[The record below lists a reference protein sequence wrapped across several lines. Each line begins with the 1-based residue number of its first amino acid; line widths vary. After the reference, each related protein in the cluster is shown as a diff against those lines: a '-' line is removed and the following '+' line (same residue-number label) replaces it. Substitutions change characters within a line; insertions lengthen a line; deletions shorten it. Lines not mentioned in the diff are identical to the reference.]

1 MKMKNQARVRFLLP
15 VLTLV
20 CCLFAGTASAQSVP
34 VTLRVS
40 DAPLEQ
46 VLSAIEKQTTYLFVY
61 DKNVDVARRGSIDVK
76 DTPLNN
82 VLNTLFQS
90 SDIAYAVENTSIVLS
105 QKAPAAQPGQ
115 PVTVTG
121 KVVDASGM
129 PVIGAAVIV
138 KGTTIGTSTGVDGD
152 FSLQVPPPSADAVLE
167 INYLGYEED
176 SESVNIYLESEKVI
190 QPKKV
195 ETAVSLL
202 YNLFDDQ
209 LNIVHIIVN
218 GNRKSQRLNYPDR
231 YLYQNF

>member
-1 MKMKNQARVRFLLP
+1 MP

-61 DKNVDVARRGSIDVK
+61 DKNVDVARRVSIDVK

-129 PVIGAAVIV
+129 PVIGAAVII

-152 FSLQVPPPSADAVLE
+152 FSLQVPPPPYDVLG
-167 INYLGYEED
+167 ID
-176 SESVNIYLESEKVI
+176 
-190 QPKKV
+190 
-195 ETAVSLL
+195 LL
-202 YNLFDDQ
+202 HVVRQRLFRAFDTEGRNHDR
-209 LNIVHIIVN
+209 VHIHRRLPE
-218 GNRKSQRLNYPDR
+218 RKGDVGAAAYGLCDR
-231 YLYQNF
+231 FVA